1 MFGKKKQQKPTGYT
15 YKPREF
21 DREERIALQKI
32 VSNIP
37 VTRKMLTQDMLVN
50 ALTNYVAKNIKTGSM
65 AAKNVNTTKDP
76 YLFFKSYKE
85 LVESTEEL
93 IKIEPYWRFEGMGP
107 TEQLADINEKKDR
120 LIKGFLCDAFGDL
133 VAKINAKHTAS
144 GKQKLFDD
152 FQNALL
158 VNADIMGEENFA
170 YFKELCAEKLSI
182 TDETPQK
189 ETAPESAVETAQ
201 NIEETAGESENN
213 T

>member
-1 MFGKKKQQKPTGYT
+1 MFGKKIEQKPAGYT

-50 ALTNYVAKNIKTGSM
+50 ALSSYVGKNIKIGSM

-76 YLFFKSYKE
+76 YLFFKAYKE
-85 LVESTEEL
+85 LVESTEQL

-133 VAKINAKHTAS
+133 VAKINAKHTAA

-170 YFKELCAEKLSI
+170 YFKELCSEKLSI
-182 TDETPQK
+182 TDQTPPK
-189 ETAPESAVETAQ
+189 EAAPETEDTA
-201 NIEETAGESENN
+201 EDSENN